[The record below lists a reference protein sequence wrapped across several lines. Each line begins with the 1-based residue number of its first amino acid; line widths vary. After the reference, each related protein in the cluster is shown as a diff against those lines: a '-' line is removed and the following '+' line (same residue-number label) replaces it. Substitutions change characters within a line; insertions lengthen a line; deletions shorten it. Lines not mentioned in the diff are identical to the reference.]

1 MIVWILAASNKHSSL
16 AEIDHFCLCF
26 PVLIHTLFG
35 AAPCITGAA
44 MDDQAVAFGMGRDEL
59 NSRVHRP
66 DGSALHCK
74 IFEFLQRHCAT
85 ALNQNNFNKQID
97 PVSAQTSEDSCN
109 DRNPQPATRNPLI
122 PILMA
127 SAPENFFSEAGE

>member
-1 MIVWILAASNKHSSL
+1 MYEFLLFQSTHLLLRLMAFASV
-16 AEIDHFCLCF
+16 F

-44 MDDQAVAFGMGRDEL
+44 MNDQAVAFGMGRDEM

-97 PVSAQTSEDSCN
+97 PVLAETSEGDCHSSKT
-109 DRNPQPATRNPLI
+109 P
-122 PILMA
+122 
-127 SAPENFFSEAGE
+127 

>member
-1 MIVWILAASNKHSSL
+1 MNS
-16 AEIDHFCLCF
+16 CCF
-26 PVLIHTLFG
+26 IQANHLLLRFDKLLPPVFAVLIHTLFG

-44 MDDQAVAFGMGRDEL
+44 MDDQAVAFGIGRDEL

-85 ALNQNNFNKQID
+85 ALNQNNFDQQID
-97 PVSAQTSEDSCN
+97 PVLAQTSVGDCHSCN
-109 DRNPQPATRNPLI
+109 AMNFYDCKPTTRWPRSFAHSNSNGLCT
-122 PILMA
+122 
-127 SAPENFFSEAGE
+127 

>member
-1 MIVWILAASNKHSSL
+1 
-16 AEIDHFCLCF
+16 
-26 PVLIHTLFG
+26 
-35 AAPCITGAA
+35 
-44 MDDQAVAFGMGRDEL
+44 MDDQAVAFGMGTDEL

-97 PVSAQTSEDSCN
+97 PVLAQTFEGDCHSCN

-127 SAPENFFSEAGE
+127 SAPDNFFSEAGE